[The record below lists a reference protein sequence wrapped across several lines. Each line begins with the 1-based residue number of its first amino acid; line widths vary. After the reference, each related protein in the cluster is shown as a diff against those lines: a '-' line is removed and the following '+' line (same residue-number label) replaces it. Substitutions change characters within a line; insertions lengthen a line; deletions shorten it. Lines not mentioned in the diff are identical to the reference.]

1 MNCALHRAWVSMRAE
16 LQPRL
21 PMPLNPPP
29 APARVIR
36 KYANRRLYDATAS
49 RHVTLE
55 DLRRLI
61 AGGERV
67 QVIDDRTG
75 EDLTR
80 AVLLQIISEQEQF
93 GSPVLTVQLLEGIIR
108 FYGNP
113 VQDMLSRYLEQGLG
127 AVMQQQRA
135 VQEQMAKAM
144 EGPLAPLAELTR
156 QNMEMWSR
164 MQASMLSALNP
175 QAGKAGG
182 SEGPGA
188 EEPGS
193 GDDFRDAPPP
203 PAADKSPKGRDGAV
217 IGKMSLAQWQAVID
231 VNLTGVFLCG
241 REAAERMVELG
252 HGGVIIN
259 ISSISRAGNIGQS
272 NYTAAKAGVASL
284 VVVWA
289 RELARYGI
297 RVGGIAPGFTHTTI
311 LDSMKPELLQKIVAP
326 VPVGRL
332 GRPEE
337 IAHAA
342 RFIFENDFFSGRIIE
357 LDGGLRI

>member
-1 MNCALHRAWVSMRAE
+1 MRAE
-16 LQPRL
+16 SQPRL
-21 PMPLNPPP
+21 PMPLNPPA

-61 AGGERV
+61 AAGERV
-67 QVIDDRTG
+67 QVIDDRSG

-127 AVMQQQRA
+127 TMMQQQRA
-135 VQEQMAKAM
+135 AQEQMAKAM

-175 QAGKAGG
+175 QAGKAGRSDAAG
-182 SEGPGA
+182 G
-188 EEPGS
+188 EEPGP
-193 GDDFRDAPPP
+193 GDESTAAPPP
-203 PAADKSPKGRDGAV
+203 PAADKSP
-217 IGKMSLAQWQAVID
+217 
-231 VNLTGVFLCG
+231 
-241 REAAERMVELG
+241 
-252 HGGVIIN
+252 
-259 ISSISRAGNIGQS
+259 
-272 NYTAAKAGVASL
+272 
-284 VVVWA
+284 
-289 RELARYGI
+289 
-297 RVGGIAPGFTHTTI
+297 
-311 LDSMKPELLQKIVAP
+311 
-326 VPVGRL
+326 
-332 GRPEE
+332 
-337 IAHAA
+337 
-342 RFIFENDFFSGRIIE
+342 
-357 LDGGLRI
+357 